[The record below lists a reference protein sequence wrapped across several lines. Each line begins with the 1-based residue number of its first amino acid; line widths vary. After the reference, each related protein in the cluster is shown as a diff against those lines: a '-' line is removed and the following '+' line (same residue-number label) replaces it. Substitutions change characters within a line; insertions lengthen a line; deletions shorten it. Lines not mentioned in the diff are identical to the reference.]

1 MFDLITASFLT
12 FGAIPGLDLVDLI
25 IGLGIFAILV
35 VIFAESG
42 LLIGFFLPGDSLLFT
57 AGALYATGILP
68 GNVPINI
75 HWFVVLLF
83 LAAVLGDSV
92 GYWFGRKAGP
102 RIFSKPDAR
111 IFKQAHIQ
119 NAQKF
124 YEKHGGKTIIM
135 ARFVPIV
142 RTFAPIVAGVGKME
156 YRKFLSYNLIGGFL
170 WTFGITYL
178 GYFAGRALIAAGI
191 DIDTVILPIIVL
203 IVFLSVLPPAIHI
216 LKEKKN
222 RDAIWKAA
230 KKQLKFIFRRS
241 SKS

>member
-1 MFDLITASFLT
+1 MFEAIITNANAFA
-12 FGAIPGLDLVDLI
+12 AIPGLDDLVNVI
-25 IGLGIFAILV
+25 IALGIFAIIA

-68 GNVPINI
+68 GDIPINI
-75 HWFVVLLF
+75 HVFVVLLF
-83 LAAVLGDSV
+83 IAAVAGDSV
-92 GYWFGRKAGP
+92 GYWFGRKVGP
-102 RIFSKPDAR
+102 RIFKKPDAK

-142 RTFAPIVAGVGKME
+142 RTFAPVVAGAGKME
-156 YRKFLSYNLIGGFL
+156 YKKFLTYNIVGGFL

-178 GYFAGRALIAAGI
+178 GYIAGNALIAAGI
-191 DIDTVILPIIVL
+191 DIDSVILPI
-203 IVFLSVLPPAIHI
+203 VFLIIFISILPPAIHI
-216 LKEKKN
+216 LKDKKN
-222 RDAIWKAA
+222 RQAIWEGT
-230 KKQLKFIFRRS
+230 KKQFSAIFGRS
-241 SKS
+241 SK